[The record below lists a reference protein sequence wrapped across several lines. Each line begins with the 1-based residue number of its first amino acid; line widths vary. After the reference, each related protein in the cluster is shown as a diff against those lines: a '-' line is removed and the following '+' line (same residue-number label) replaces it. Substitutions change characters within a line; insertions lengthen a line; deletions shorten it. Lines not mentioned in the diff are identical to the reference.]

1 LEKILF
7 NMHYST
13 RKWLVTKFS
22 SIILIPLMFWFIVN
36 LASIYDESY
45 IEIVSFFSK
54 TSSKVLYSLFLI
66 ASFSFFS
73 LTISEVFEDYIKN
86 EKIKN
91 VATKMLYVLAIV
103 IPLITI
109 LSIFSLN

>member
-1 LEKILF
+1 
-7 NMHYST
+7 MHHST
-13 RKWLVTKFS
+13 KKWLTIKFI
-22 SIILIPLMFWFIVN
+22 SIFLIPLMFWFIVN
-36 LASIYDESY
+36 LTSIYDESY
-45 IEIVSFFSK
+45 AEIVIFFSK

-66 ASFSFFS
+66 AAFSFFS

-91 VATKMLYVLAIV
+91 VATKILYVFAIV

-109 LSIFSLN
+109 SSILSLN

>member
-1 LEKILF
+1 
-7 NMHYST
+7 MHHST
-13 RKWLVTKFS
+13 KKWLSIKFS

-36 LASIYDESY
+36 LVSIYDKSY
-45 IEIVSFFSK
+45 GEIVIFFSK

-91 VATKMLYVLAIV
+91 VATKMLYVFAIV
-103 IPLITI
+103 IPVITISSI
-109 LSIFSLN
+109 LSIN